1 MLWYFFIIP
10 TFKHL
15 FANANDAKD
24 LTWHADGRNCDGMIY
39 HLPNSTQWKKI
50 NLLYPEF
57 GKEARNLRL
66 GLATDGMNPFGNL
79 STKYSSWSIVL
90 VIYNLP
96 PWLCIK
102 QKFMMFS
109 RVISRPRQLENDIDA
124 YLSPLIEN
132 LTKLWDEMVDV
143 FDETQNDTFKLHAM
157 VFYTIN
163 DFPTYRNLSGY
174 SVKGHRACPIYE
186 EDTSYVQL
194 KHGRKIVYI
203 RH

>member
-1 MLWYFFIIP
+1 
-10 TFKHL
+10 
-15 FANANDAKD
+15 
-24 LTWHADGRNCDGMIY
+24 
-39 HLPNSTQWKKI
+39 
-50 NLLYPEF
+50 
-57 GKEARNLRL
+57 
-66 GLATDGMNPFGNL
+66 
-79 STKYSSWSIVL
+79 
-90 VIYNLP
+90 
-96 PWLCIK
+96 
-102 QKFMMFS
+102 MFS

-163 DFPTYRNLSGY
+163 DFPTYRNLNGY